1 MNQKGFT
8 LIELIVTVG
17 LLLLVTSLITP
28 KVIDVIET
36 NRLKSYMEIER
47 RLEDAASEYML
58 DNINNYIGITDTKIG
73 KDELEK
79 YVGNISDLTKEK
91 NECDAYVEVKN
102 IFENAEYKAYISCKN
117 YVTEGYTK

>member
-36 NRLKSYMEIER
+36 NRLKSYREIER

-58 DNINNYIGITDTKIG
+58 DNINNYIGLTDTKIG

-79 YVGNISDLTKEK
+79 YVGNFSDLTKEK

-102 IFENAEYKAYISCKN
+102 IFENVEYKAYISCEN

>member
-8 LIELIVTVG
+8 LIEIIVTVG

-79 YVGNISDLTKEK
+79 YVGNISDLIKEK